1 MPAAKTPLSMDRLLK
16 QLQYLEELLEDST
29 HIVRF
34 HSLKA
39 QTTVVPWYL
48 QLSMRQ
54 EEVWI
59 IMGELQQLSMWSLLG
74 LSVKIHN
81 QAQSRQAQL
90 LQQCLQQ
97 QTKGGKSQG
106 KGKTAGKHKMR

>member
-1 MPAAKTPLSMDRLLK
+1 MDRLLK
-16 QLQYLEELLEDST
+16 QLQYLEELLADST

-39 QTTVVPWYL
+39 QATVVPWYL
-48 QLSMRQ
+48 QLSLRQ
-54 EEVWI
+54 EEVWH

-74 LSVKIHN
+74 LSVKAHN
-81 QAQSRQAQL
+81 QTQSRQAQL

-97 QTKGGKSQG
+97 QTKGGKGQG